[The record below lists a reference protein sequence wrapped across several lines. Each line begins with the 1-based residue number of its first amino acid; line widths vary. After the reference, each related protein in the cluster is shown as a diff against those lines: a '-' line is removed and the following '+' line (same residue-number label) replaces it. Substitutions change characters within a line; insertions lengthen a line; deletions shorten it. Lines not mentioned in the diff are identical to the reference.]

1 MAGAGTAPGAKST
14 VCRMG
19 VVKGTDLEIFVGV
32 STGHFDPLI
41 EVCEQLSSQYRF
53 FGQIGMGQVTPSF
66 TFVRTLPLKT
76 LKETMARA
84 DLVVTHAGT
93 GMLSLC
99 YELKKRV
106 VVVPKQKRYGESN
119 DGQVELGRRWCEI
132 GLGTFCL
139 DVADLKTAIE
149 TARAKEFTLAFFP
162 QLGKTIKELVR

>member
-1 MAGAGTAPGAKST
+1 MSGST
-14 VCRMG
+14 
-19 VVKGTDLEIFVGV
+19 LEIFVGV

-41 EVCEQLSSQYRF
+41 VVCEQLSCEYRF
-53 FGQIGMGQVTPSF
+53 FGQIGMGEVTPSF
-66 TFVRTLPLKT
+66 AFVRTLPLKT

-84 DLVVTHAGT
+84 DLVITHAGT

-99 YELKKRV
+99 YELEKKV
-106 VVVPKQKRYGESN
+106 VVVPKQKRYGELN

-149 TARAKEFTLAFFP
+149 KARTTDFLRVSFP
-162 QLGKTIKELVR
+162 QLGKTLKALVG

>member
-1 MAGAGTAPGAKST
+1 MSDA
-14 VCRMG
+14 R
-19 VVKGTDLEIFVGV
+19 LEIFVGV

-41 EVCEQLSSQYRF
+41 EVCERLSPEYRF

-66 TFVRTLPLKT
+66 TFVRTLPLQS

-99 YELKKRV
+99 YELRKKV

-139 DVADLKTAIE
+139 DLADLKAAIE
-149 TARAKEFTLAFFP
+149 TARHAEVVRANFP
-162 QLGKTIKELVR
+162 SLGKTMKELVG

>member
-1 MAGAGTAPGAKST
+1 MKEASF
-14 VCRMG
+14 
-19 VVKGTDLEIFVGV
+19 EIFVGV

-76 LKETMARA
+76 LRETMARA
-84 DLVVTHAGT
+84 DLIVTHAGT

-99 YELKKRV
+99 YELGKKV

-139 DVADLKTAIE
+139 DVSDLKTAIE
-149 TARAKEFTLAFFP
+149 KAKATVFTRAAFP
-162 QLGKTIKELVR
+162 QVGKAVKAIIG